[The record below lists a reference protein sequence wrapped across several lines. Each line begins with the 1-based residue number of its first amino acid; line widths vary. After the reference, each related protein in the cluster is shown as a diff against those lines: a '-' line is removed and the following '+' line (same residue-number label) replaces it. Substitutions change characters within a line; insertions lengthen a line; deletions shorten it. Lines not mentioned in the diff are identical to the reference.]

1 MHLAEKLLDESGGPL
16 QSKSQPSEPC
26 DKRQIHSQNTNKKN
40 NKKTKCQENDK
51 VEGDDDLSD
60 LLHQLKSVDVAGSI
74 VIKENRYSGK

>member
-16 QSKSQPSEPC
+16 QSESQPSEPC
-26 DKRQIHSQNTNKKN
+26 DKRQIHGQNTNN
-40 NKKTKCQENDK
+40 NKKKCQENDK
-51 VEGDDDLSD
+51 VEGGDDLSD